1 MDAAYVSA
9 GFGLAG
15 AMIGGL
21 TSLATSLLTQ
31 RTQARERRLE
41 TSRASRQVVFSE
53 FIVEASRLYADALS
67 HEKDDV
73 NDLVQLYAM
82 VGRMRLFASRPV
94 VEAAQ
99 QAMDVIITTY
109 LEPNRSLHEIRAMA
123 KEGGMNFLLSF
134 GEHCRAELSAT

>member
-1 MDAAYVSA
+1 MDATYVSA

-21 TSLATSLLTQ
+21 TSLSTSWLTQ

-41 TSRASRQVVFSE
+41 ASRTSRQAIFTE

-82 VGRMRLFASRPV
+82 VGRMRLWASAPV
-94 VEAAQ
+94 VQAAQ
-99 QAMDVIITTY
+99 DAMDVIIRTY
-109 LEPNRSLHEIRAMA
+109 LEPNLTLHEIRVMA
-123 KEGGMNFLLSF
+123 QEGRMNLLLDF
-134 GEHCRAELSAT
+134 GVRCRAELAAG